1 MSIEPF
7 GVNIEHTTYGRT
19 IGHAIGKVCICLGMK
34 AERATWISMQFMVM
48 SIRCNG
54 GKRQWVWLGGR

>member
-1 MSIEPF
+1 MSIES
-7 GVNIEHTTYGRT
+7 IKITHTTYGRT
-19 IGHAIGKVCICLGMK
+19 IGHAIGKVCVWLGMK
-34 AERATWISMQFMVM
+34 AERATWVGMQFMVM